1 MEVIKAAEDAAI
13 AEAEAA
19 TYEAAA
25 VAVAHGFITQE
36 EVDAMKRFLALVTIE
51 KISFSLHSYSLSF
64 NCLVFFH

>member
-19 TYEAAA
+19 TFGAAA

-36 EVDAMKRFLALVTIE
+36 EVDALKRYLSVALLLTNDSCFCAVRT
-51 KISFSLHSYSLSF
+51 SR
-64 NCLVFFH
+64 